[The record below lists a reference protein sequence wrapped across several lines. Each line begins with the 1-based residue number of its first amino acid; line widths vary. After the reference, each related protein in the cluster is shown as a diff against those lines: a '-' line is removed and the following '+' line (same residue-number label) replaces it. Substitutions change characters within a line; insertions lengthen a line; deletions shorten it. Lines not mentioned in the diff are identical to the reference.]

1 MLRLKYLAVAA
12 IAVGLIA
19 LTACQSEE
27 TPTVAPTSTT
37 AIPTATTAATAVVAS
52 PSSTPTGQV
61 MVTLRGLGEATT
73 TQAGTATLVPMGE
86 KTQVNIDVKA
96 GPTGVEQPIHI
107 HSGPCDRLGG
117 IVHPLN
123 NVVNGKSTTEVN
135 ATLAS
140 IVSGSLAINLHKSTT
155 EIAVYTTCGDIGT
168 PTGGTHVAGR
178 DVGARRS
185 RDGPLP
191 AARARVRGGVRPPP
205 NQYSIKNFTLP
216 TVNAAAGITVTW
228 LNEDNDGHT
237 VTSGM
242 PGTPGGKFDSPTLRQ
257 GEKFSS
263 QFKEAGDFEY
273 FCRFH
278 PTMTGLVGVSASTS
292 EY

>member
-12 IAVGLIA
+12 IAVGLMA
-19 LTACQSEE
+19 LTACQTEE

-73 TQAGTATLVPMGE
+73 AQAGTATLVPMGE

-168 PTGGTHVAGR
+168 PAGGTPVAS
-178 DVGARRS
+178 ATS
-185 RDGPLP
+185 T
-191 AARARVRGGVRPPP
+191 ASGGVRPPP
-205 NQYSIKNFTLP
+205 SQYSIKNFTLP

-242 PGTPGGKFDSPTLRQ
+242 PGTPDGKFDSPTLRQ

-278 PTMTGLVGVSASTS
+278 PTMTGLVRVSASTS